1 MVASSKHAI
10 PNETQHCDVLV
21 AGSGASGMVAAIVAA
36 KKGLKVIV
44 AEKEAVF
51 GGTTALSGGYLWVPN
66 NPVSIEAGVK
76 DSKDAALAYM
86 KHESGNHYDAARVD
100 AFLDAG
106 PEMVAFMHAY
116 TQVRFEAAPAFSDYH
131 PDAPGGT
138 PGGRSILTQPV
149 SATILGSDID
159 KLRPPRPELTLYGL
173 AIGSGKELWHFY
185 RATQRLESFL
195 YVAKRLVKFGFD
207 RSVRGRSML
216 LTNGNALAARL
227 FRSACELG
235 VPIWLDSPV
244 RTLIRNDRGHVVGAE
259 VLTPKGRR
267 RVLANKGV
275 VLACGGFPFDFA
287 RRQTLY
293 NHCAGESEHWSAA
306 SPGNTGDGVRL
317 GETVG
322 GEVVKDYPNA
332 GAWAPTSLVPRKDG
346 TKGPFP
352 HFIDRG
358 KPGVIA
364 VSRAGRRFVNEANS
378 YHDFVQ
384 GMECA
389 CPSDQ
394 PAEAFLIADH
404 RTIRKYG
411 LGHVKPAPLPLQP
424 SIRSGYLMRG
434 NTLAELASVA
444 GIERNAFEET
454 VARWNADVPTGTD
467 TAFGKGST
475 AYNRFHGDPEVKPNP
490 CLAPIAT
497 GPFYAVRVVPGDIG
511 TFAGL
516 KTDEHARVI
525 GPDNTPLKGLYAVG
539 NDMASVLGGNYSGGG
554 ITLGPGMTFGYIAG
568 LHAASERN

>member
-86 KHESGNHYDAARVD
+86 KHESGNHYDAARFD

-317 GETVG
+317 GESVG

-475 AYNRFHGDPEVKPNP
+475 AYNSFHGDPEVKPNP

>member
-293 NHCAGESEHWSAA
+293 NHCAGESEYWSAA

-317 GETVG
+317 GESVG